1 MQHIILTDMQHAQ
14 QIVNMSLKFTAI
26 IIIIIIIIII
36 YFMTTKIEILID
48 VTTWQ
53 VC

>member
-26 IIIIIIIIII
+26 IIIIIIII